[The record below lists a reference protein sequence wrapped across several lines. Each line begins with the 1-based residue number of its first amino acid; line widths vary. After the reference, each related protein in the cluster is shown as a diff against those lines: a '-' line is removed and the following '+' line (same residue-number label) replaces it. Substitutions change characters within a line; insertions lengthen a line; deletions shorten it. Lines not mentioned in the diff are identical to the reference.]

1 VSSTIH
7 HQIFRKTRPR
17 PGPGKLLID
26 PSQGSSFRPIR
37 RKYPLAVLPAQR
49 VMSRSRTR
57 SFMGTLRRR
66 IRHTSE
72 MFRIPV
78 SRTITENATTA
89 LEVMRRRAS
98 NPKWLIY
105 LPPTMSPC
113 ETSNCDLG
121 LLSSKCQTGLRG
133 SSGHV
138 LSATRRAQSGRGKR
152 AAVASVIQRP
162 FRGLPEKTFRFSSF
176 GTRARASG
184 EKRTFLLAVLSAR
197 FQWVGPFV
205 CND

>member
-1 VSSTIH
+1 MSSTIH

-37 RKYPLAVLPAQR
+37 RKYPPAVLPAQR

-57 SFMGTLRRR
+57 SLMGTLRRR

-72 MFRIPV
+72 MFRIPA

-113 ETSNCDLG
+113 ETSKLRPRLRF

-133 SSGHV
+133 SSGYV

-152 AAVASVIQRP
+152 GRSVGHTTSVPWITRENVQIQFFGDAGASQ
-162 FRGLPEKTFRFSSF
+162 G
-176 GTRARASG
+176 
-184 EKRTFLLAVLSAR
+184 
-197 FQWVGPFV
+197 
-205 CND
+205 